1 MKILVLVLLFFLSGC
16 VSLHSPYP
24 EGYEGPSALIASS
37 EKRIDGSTVQLFY
50 LEKVNQKLIVNS
62 MGTSR
67 GATQGQGFSFSTQL
81 IESAIPAI
89 KSTFTIVGA
98 NAHAAPIQSL
108 FSDNFLIRGDI
119 TFTPEAH
126 TEYVVKGVLG
136 AEYSA
141 VWIENKESGEIIK
154 NKVEITSAK

>member
-1 MKILVLVLLFFLSGC
+1 MKNLVLVLLLFLGGC

-24 EGYEGPSALIASS
+24 EGYEGPSAVIASS
-37 EKRIDGSTVQLFY
+37 ENRIDGSSVQLFY

-67 GATQGQGFSFSTQL
+67 GATQGQGFSFSSQL
-81 IESAIPAI
+81 IESAVPTIE
-89 KSTFTIVGA
+89 STFTIVGA

-108 FSDNFLIRGDI
+108 FNDNFLVRGDI
-119 TFTPEAH
+119 TFTPEPH
-126 TEYVVKGVLG
+126 TEYIVKGVLG

-141 VWIENKESGEIIK
+141 VWIENKESG
-154 NKVEITSAK
+154 KVIEKKIETTSEK